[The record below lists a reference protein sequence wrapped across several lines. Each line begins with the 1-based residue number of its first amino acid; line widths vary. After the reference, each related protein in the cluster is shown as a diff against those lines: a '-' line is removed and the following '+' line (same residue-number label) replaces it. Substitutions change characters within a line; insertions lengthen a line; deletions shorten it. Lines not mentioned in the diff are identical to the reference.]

1 MFADPLTAGSQIVYS
16 PQPRGNCPNCCPVRE
31 IKDIKFLLYTKA
43 NPEQAQRLYLQD
55 AGRLAKSNFNSTHPT
70 IFYLHG
76 FSEKA
81 PGGPESSAEEIRNAL
96 LETGDYN
103 VILVDWSPFTALPWY
118 SMAVQNGPRVGRYV
132 ARFIR
137 FLLKNNANLETM
149 HVVGFSLGAEVAG
162 FIGKTLKE
170 WGFILPRITGEYAN
184 TWGLW
189 PCKKWC
195 CPRMRSI

>member
-1 MFADPLTAGSQIVYS
+1 MFAYPLAAGSQIVYS

-31 IKDIKFLLYTKA
+31 IKDIKFLLYTKS

-55 AGRLAKSNFNSTHPT
+55 AGRLAKSHFNNTHPT

-81 PGGPESSAEEIRNAL
+81 PGGPASSAEEIRNAL

-170 WGFILPRITGEYAN
+170 WGFILPRITGKYMLIRGEYGR
-184 TWGLW
+184 T
-189 PCKKWC
+189 
-195 CPRMRSI
+195 RSNGVVRG